1 MMENVEVGLYVG
13 IMVVV
18 VLLIT
23 KKFIPSFTV

>member
-18 VLLIT
+18 VLLIAR
-23 KKFIPSFTV
+23 KFVPSFTV